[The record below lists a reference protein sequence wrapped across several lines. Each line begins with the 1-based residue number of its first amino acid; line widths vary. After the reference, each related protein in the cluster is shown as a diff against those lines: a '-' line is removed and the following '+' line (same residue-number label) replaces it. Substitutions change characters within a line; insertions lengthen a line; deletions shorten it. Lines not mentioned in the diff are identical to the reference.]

1 MRRGS
6 LEFWPHRRAKKLMPR
21 VRHWPSSSAAV
32 PLGIVGFKAGMTH
45 IMHIDNSE
53 SPSKGMEVMA
63 PVTIIEVPNITVYG
77 VRFYSEDA
85 YGYEKPVLEVF
96 DKQVSTNVGIKNP
109 KHTNLEEAAKADFSD
124 LALLAYVNPDGVGFG
139 IKKRMRFEVPLGGK
153 KEEKLE
159 VAKKLLG
166 KEVKLADVFKPGEFV
181 DVTGITK
188 GKGWQGPIK
197 RFGVARQYHKATNK
211 VRHIGTLGPWH
222 PPKVLYTVP
231 MAGHMGH
238 NYRTELNKRI
248 IKIGTASEANSI
260 NVAGGFPHYG
270 EVKHDFIVVYGSVP
284 GAPGMVLRIRKALRP
299 TKPASETKVTYIST
313 SSKIGA

>member
-21 VRHWPSSSAAV
+21 VRHWPASTAAV

-45 IMHIDNSE
+45 IMHVDTTE
-53 SPSKGMEVMA
+53 SPSKGTEVMA
-63 PVTIIEVPNITVYG
+63 PVTVIEVPNIVVYG
-77 VRFYSEDA
+77 IRFYSTDD
-85 YGYEKPVLEVF
+85 YSYEKPILEVF
-96 DKQVSTNVGIKNP
+96 DKQSAANVGIKNP
-109 KHTNLEEAAKADFSD
+109 KHTSLDDASKAEFSD
-124 LALLAYVNPDGVGFG
+124 LTLLAYVNPEGVGFG
-139 IKKRMRFEVPLGGK
+139 IKKRLRFEIPLGGK

-166 KEVKLADVFKPGEFV
+166 KEVKLADAFKPGEYV

-197 RFGVARQYHKATNK
+197 RFGVSRQFHKATGK
-211 VRHIGTLGPWH
+211 VRHVGTLGPWH
-222 PPKVLYTVP
+222 PPKVLYSVP

-248 IKIGTASEANSI
+248 MKIGSANEAKNIS
-260 NVAGGFPHYG
+260 VAGGFPHYG
-270 EVKHDFIVVYGSVP
+270 EVRHDFMLVYGSVP
-284 GAPGMVLRIRKALRP
+284 GTPGMLLRIRKALRP
-299 TKPASETKVTYIST
+299 TKPVSEPKITYVST